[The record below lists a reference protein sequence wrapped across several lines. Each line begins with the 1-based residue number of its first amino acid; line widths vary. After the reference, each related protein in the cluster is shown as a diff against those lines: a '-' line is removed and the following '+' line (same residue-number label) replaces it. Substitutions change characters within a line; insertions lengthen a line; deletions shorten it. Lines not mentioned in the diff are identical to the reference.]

1 MSNAGVAFH
10 VRAPVIFTR
19 RLCLLL
25 LSIISLF
32 AGPLLFQWVSSSH
45 PLARALDRA
54 IVAVLVALVV
64 LLLIPDIIEPLG
76 LLAPAFLIV
85 GYLLPG
91 VLERVIKRAAETL
104 HLLSLYV
111 ALTGLLLHA
120 VLDGAGLAGSEM
132 RGTSGLA
139 AAIVLHRLS
148 MGLMLW
154 LIMQPAFGNRI
165 AWVTLFAMAAATI
178 TGFEFSE
185 RLLPYA
191 DDTVIAAVQ
200 GVIVGTIIHSLVH
213 REHVHRD
220 LHGESD

>member
-1 MSNAGVAFH
+1 M
-10 VRAPVIFTR
+10 
-19 RLCLLL
+19 LL
-25 LSIISLF
+25 LSIITLF

-45 PLARALDRA
+45 PLAKTLDRV
-54 IVAVLVALVV
+54 IVAVLIVLVV
-64 LLLIPDIIEPLG
+64 ILLVPDIIQPLG
-76 LLAPAFLIV
+76 LSAPGFLLI

-91 VLERVIKRAAETL
+91 LLERVIKRAAETL

-111 ALTGLLLHA
+111 ALIGLILHA

-132 RGTSGLA
+132 RESSSLA
-139 AAIVLHRLS
+139 VAIILHRFG

-154 LIMQPAFGNRI
+154 LIMQPAFGKRI
-165 AWVTLFAMAAATI
+165 AWATLFAMAAATI
-178 TGFEFSE
+178 IGFEFSE

-191 DDTVIAAVQ
+191 DDTLIAAVQ

-220 LHGESD
+220 HHGESDS